1 MKQGFFVTG
10 TDTEIGK
17 TAVSCA
23 LLRSFSLLGLKSA
36 GMKPVSSGG
45 GDAERLAKAASLELP
60 VEFLNP
66 FSFNTPVA
74 PHIAALNE
82 GRKIDIGKI
91 VSAYESIE
99 ADVVVVEGVGGFMV
113 PLNED
118 QDVSDLAQS
127 LGLPVIL
134 VVGMKLGAI
143 NHARLTFDAIRAR
156 GIECAGWVANR
167 VDPEMAVFDEV
178 LESIRRYIDAPL
190 IDVTPFDPEGNFLI
204 DVSSLVNPR

>member
-1 MKQGFFVTG
+1 MKLGYFVTG

-23 LLRSFSLLGLKSA
+23 LLRAFADRGLSVA

-45 GDAERLAKAASLELP
+45 DDAKRLAASASIELP
-60 VEFLNP
+60 VELLNP

-74 PHIAALNE
+74 PHIAARNE
-82 GRKIDIGKI
+82 GRKIDIEKI
-91 VSAYESIE
+91 VSAFEAIE
-99 ADVVVVEGVGGFMV
+99 ADVVIVEGVGGFLV

-143 NHARLTFDAIRAR
+143 SHARLTFDAIKSR
-156 GIECAGWVANR
+156 GLECAGWVANR
-167 VDPEMAVFDEV
+167 IDPHMAAFDEV
-178 LESIRRYIDAPL
+178 LASIRRHIDAPL
-190 IDVTPFDPEGNFLI
+190 IDVMPFDPQGNFRI
-204 DVSSLVNPR
+204 DVSGLVNPR